1 MNSQLKIEV
10 LLAAVDKLTRPLK
23 QAMAGNQALAR
34 AVKESRDQLKG
45 LEKTQKQ
52 LDGFNRLRQ
61 ESQTSTAALHAS
73 RQALDQHRRA
83 QGLAKSELSLIAT
96 KLKTAEKRYHDL
108 NESLVKYPKLSANY
122 AGAIAKQ
129 RYELEQLQ
137 LEHARQKNVIR
148 KSQEAIKTEEQALR
162 ANTAR
167 RKELAAALADSR
179 QQLGQAGMHTSK
191 LAQHQAQLKAATAAA
206 AAAAA
211 LDKQSAALE
220 RANKRQQAFIAA
232 RARYDKTLAARDK
245 IASTGA
251 KAVAGGAAIGATMAM
266 PVMAYAQAEDAAT
279 QLKGAMMRAGG
290 VIPPEF
296 EQINRLAE
304 KLGDRLPGTTAD
316 FQNMMTMLQRQGMSA
331 QSVLGGLG
339 EAAAYLG
346 VQLKM
351 TPEAAAEFTAKLQDA
366 TRTSEKDMMG
376 LVDMIQRGFYAGVDP
391 DNMLEAYKGLGAA
404 MDMMRVKGLEGAKAF
419 APFVVMMDQAGMR
432 GESAGNAIRKVIA
445 ASLNVDKI
453 KKVQQNL
460 RKQKGIALDLD
471 FTNGKGEFG
480 GLDKLMSQLTKLQKL
495 DTVNRLAVLKDIFGD
510 DKETNEVLS
519 KIIEKGKEG
528 YDDVVQ
534 NLAAQASLQQRVNQ
548 QLGTLKNLWDA
559 ASGTFTNA
567 MVRFGE
573 AISPELKAASE
584 WIGKL
589 SERLGEWAKANPEL
603 ANAIMKTLAIVGLL
617 LAGLGGLA
625 LAAAAIIGPFAML
638 GLVMSKASIVI
649 GSLGGIFGLLR
660 GALSLLGGA
669 LGMAAKAMMF
679 LGRVFLMN
687 PIGLVVTAIAAAA
700 YFIWR
705 NWDWIGPK
713 FAALWNGIKDVFS
726 TVCGWITGYLMN
738 WTPVGFIVRHWEDL
752 CKITAALW
760 DRFKGIVFAAG
771 GALVA
776 YFLNWTPPGLIIK
789 HWDSIQ
795 AGARAAWDWI
805 SAKVTGAGQI
815 IADYFMG
822 WTLYGVIVRHW
833 DQITGFLGSLGA
845 RLADLG
851 RMAMDGLIG
860 GIMSKLEALRNAI
873 SGVGDGVINWLKIKL
888 DIHSPSRVM
897 AQLGGFTMAGLEQG
911 IDKGQA
917 GPLASMREAA
927 KKLTAAGAGIAIATA
942 PAMAGQ
948 LDHRP
953 PLRASTP
960 AAPALQPIF
969 HINIHAAPGMNEQ
982 QLAAL
987 VQRQVTQALAQA
999 ASQQAAARRSRF
1011 GDFD

>member
-1 MNSQLKIEV
+1 MNSKLKIEV

-34 AVKESRDQLKG
+34 AVKESRDQLKQFQAAQSSIDAFRK
-45 LEKTQKQ
+45 LTK
-52 LDGFNRLRQ
+52 
-61 ESQTSTAALHAS
+61 ESKDTG
-73 RQALDQHRRA
+73 QALAGARQRLEAVRQQMA
-83 QGLAKSELSLIAT
+83 QAGGASI
-96 KLKTAEKRYHDL
+96 
-108 NESLVKYPKLSANY
+108 KLSREY
-122 AGAIAKQ
+122 
-129 RYELEQLQ
+129 
-137 LEHARQKNVIR
+137 
-148 KSQEAIKTEEQALR
+148 
-162 ANTAR
+162 
-167 RKELAAALADSR
+167 AAAERAVD
-179 QQLGQAGMHTSK
+179 K
-191 LAQHQAQLKAATAAA
+191 LSIAHRKRLDAARAA
-206 AAAAA
+206 
-211 LDKQSAALE
+211 SAALQKE
-220 RANKRQQAFIAA
+220 GIDTRQLSATETA
-232 RARYDKTLAARDK
+232 LAARIQETNRALEARQSKLDAVARRQRLLNEAQQRYSQHIAVRDK
-245 IASTGA
+245 IVGTGA
-251 KAVAGGAAIGATMAM
+251 KAAAGGAAIGATMAM

-279 QLKGAMMRAGG
+279 QLKGAMMVKDGNVSG
-290 VIPPEF
+290 EF
-296 EQINRLAE
+296 AKITELASR
-304 KLGDRLPGTTAD
+304 LGDKLPGTTAD
-316 FQNMMTMLQRQGMSA
+316 FQNMMTMLIRQGMSA
-331 QSVLGGLG
+331 RSILGGTG

-346 VQLKM
+346 VQLKL
-351 TPEAAAEFTAKLQDA
+351 TPEAAAEFAAKMQDA
-366 TRTSEKDMMG
+366 TSAAEKDMMG
-376 LVDMIQRGFYAGVDP
+376 VMDTIQRTFYVGVDP
-391 DNMLEAYKGLGAA
+391 SNMLNGFAKLSPALAMIKQQGL
-404 MDMMRVKGLEGAKAF
+404 DGAKAM
-419 APFVVMMDQAGMR
+419 APLLAMADQKNLV
-432 GESAGNAIRKVIA
+432 GESAGNAFRKVFQR
-445 ASLNVDKI
+445 SLDA
-453 KKVQQNL
+453 KKVA
-460 RKQKGIALDLD
+460 KGNKLIGATKAGFKLD
-471 FTNGKGEFG
+471 FSDGKGEFG
-480 GLDKLMSQLTKLQKL
+480 GLDKMFNQLANLK
-495 DTVNRLAVLKDIFGD
+495 RLNTQQRNAVIQEIWGD
-510 DKETNEVLS
+510 DAETLQALDLMIKDGIS
-519 KIIEKGKEG
+519 G
-528 YDDVVQ
+528 YREMQ
-534 NLAAQASLQQRVNQ
+534 QKMETQASLQQRVNQ

-559 ASGTFTNA
+559 ATGTFTNA

-573 AISPELKAASE
+573 AISPELKAAVE
-584 WIGKL
+584 WIGTL
-589 SERLGEWAKANPEL
+589 SEKLGGWAKTNPAL

-625 LAAAAIIGPFAML
+625 LAAAAVIGPFAML
-638 GLVMSKASIVI
+638 GLVMSKASIVV

-660 GALSLLGGA
+660 GALSLLDGA
-669 LGMAAKAMMF
+669 LGIVGKAMMM
-679 LGRVFLMN
+679 LGRVFMMN

-700 YFIWR
+700 YLIWR

-760 DRFKGIVFAAG
+760 DRFKGIVFAVG

-805 SAKVTGAGQI
+805 NAKVTGAGQI
-815 IADYFMG
+815 IADYFKS

-927 KKLTAAGAGIAIATA
+927 KRLTAAGAGIAIATA

-953 PLRASTP
+953 PLRASAP
-960 AAPALQPIF
+960 AAPAQQPIF
-969 HINIHAAPGMNEQ
+969 HINVHAAPGMNEQ

-987 VQRQVTQALAQA
+987 VQRQVAQALAQA
-999 ASQQAAARRSRF
+999 ASQQAAARRSIL

>member
-34 AVKESRDQLKG
+34 AVKESRDQLKHFQAAQNSIDAFRK
-45 LEKTQKQ
+45 LTK
-52 LDGFNRLRQ
+52 
-61 ESQTSTAALHAS
+61 ESKDTG
-73 RQALDQHRRA
+73 QALAGARQRLEAVRQQMA
-83 QGLAKSELSLIAT
+83 QAGGASI
-96 KLKTAEKRYHDL
+96 
-108 NESLVKYPKLSANY
+108 KLSREY
-122 AGAIAKQ
+122 
-129 RYELEQLQ
+129 
-137 LEHARQKNVIR
+137 
-148 KSQEAIKTEEQALR
+148 
-162 ANTAR
+162 
-167 RKELAAALADSR
+167 AAAERAVD
-179 QQLGQAGMHTSK
+179 K
-191 LAQHQAQLKAATAAA
+191 LSIAHRKRLDAARAA
-206 AAAAA
+206 
-211 LDKQSAALE
+211 SAALQKE
-220 RANKRQQAFIAA
+220 GIDTRQLSATET
-232 RARYDKTLAARDK
+232 TLAARIQETNRALEARQSKLDAVARRQRLLNEAQQRYSQHIAVRDK
-245 IASTGA
+245 IAGTGA
-251 KAVAGGAAIGATMAM
+251 KAAAGGAAISATMAM

-279 QLKGAMMRAGG
+279 QLKGAMMVKDGSVSG
-290 VIPPEF
+290 EF
-296 EQINRLAE
+296 AKITELASR
-304 KLGDRLPGTTAD
+304 LGDKLPGTTAD
-316 FQNMMTMLQRQGMSA
+316 FQNMMTMLIRQGMSA
-331 QSVLGGLG
+331 RSILGGTG

-346 VQLKM
+346 VQLKL
-351 TPEAAAEFTAKLQDA
+351 TPEAAAEFAAKMQDA
-366 TRTSEKDMMG
+366 TSAAEKDMMG
-376 LVDMIQRGFYAGVDP
+376 VMDTIQRTFYVGVDP
-391 DNMLEAYKGLGAA
+391 SNMLNGFAKLSPALA
-404 MDMMRVKGLEGAKAF
+404 MIKQQGFDGAKAM
-419 APFVVMMDQAGMR
+419 APLLAMADQKNLV
-432 GESAGNAIRKVIA
+432 GESAGNAFRKVFQR
-445 ASLNVDKI
+445 SLDA
-453 KKVQQNL
+453 KKVA
-460 RKQKGIALDLD
+460 KGNKLIGATKAGFKLD
-471 FTNGKGEFG
+471 FSDGKGEFG
-480 GLDKLMSQLTKLQKL
+480 GLDKMFNQLANLK
-495 DTVNRLAVLKDIFGD
+495 RLNTQQRNAVIQEIWGD
-510 DKETNEVLS
+510 DAETLQALDLMIKDGIS
-519 KIIEKGKEG
+519 G
-528 YDDVVQ
+528 YSEMQ
-534 NLAAQASLQQRVNQ
+534 QKMETQASLQQRVNQ

-559 ASGTFTNA
+559 ATGTFTNA

-573 AISPELKAASE
+573 AISPELKAAVE
-584 WIGKL
+584 WIGTL
-589 SERLGEWAKANPEL
+589 SEKLGGWAKTNPAL
-603 ANAIMKTLAIVGLL
+603 ANAIMKSLAIVGLL

-638 GLVMSKASIVI
+638 GLVMSKASIVV

-660 GALSLLGGA
+660 GALSPLGGT
-669 LGMAAKAMMF
+669 LGMAAKAMMM

-700 YFIWR
+700 YLIWR

-795 AGARAAWDWI
+795 TGARAAWDWI

-815 IADYFMG
+815 IADYFKS

-851 RMAMDGLIG
+851 RIAMDGLIG

-873 SGVGDGVINWLKIKL
+873 SGVADGVINWLKIKL

-911 IDKGQA
+911 IDKGKA

-942 PAMAGQ
+942 PAMASQ

-953 PLRASTP
+953 PLRANAP
-960 AAPALQPIF
+960 AAPAQQPIF
-969 HINIHAAPGMNEQ
+969 HINVHAAPGMSEQ

-987 VQRQVTQALAQA
+987 VQRQVAQALVQA
-999 ASQQAAARRSRF
+999 ASQQAAARRSTL

>member
-1 MNSQLKIEV
+1 MNSKLKIEV

-34 AVKESRDQLKG
+34 AVKESRDQLK
-45 LEKTQKQ
+45 Q
-52 LDGFNRLRQ
+52 LQAAQGSIDAFRKLTK
-61 ESQTSTAALHAS
+61 ESKDTG
-73 RQALDQHRRA
+73 QALAGARQRLEAVRQQMEQA
-83 QGLAKSELSLIAT
+83 GGASI
-96 KLKTAEKRYHDL
+96 
-108 NESLVKYPKLSANY
+108 KLSREY
-122 AGAIAKQ
+122 
-129 RYELEQLQ
+129 
-137 LEHARQKNVIR
+137 
-148 KSQEAIKTEEQALR
+148 
-162 ANTAR
+162 
-167 RKELAAALADSR
+167 AAAERAVD
-179 QQLGQAGMHTSK
+179 K
-191 LAQHQAQLKAATAAA
+191 LSMAHRKRLDAARAA
-206 AAAAA
+206 
-211 LDKQSAALE
+211 SAALQKE
-220 RANKRQQAFIAA
+220 GIDTRQLSATET
-232 RARYDKTLAARDK
+232 TLAARIQETNRALEARQGKLDAFARRQRLLNEAQQRYSQHIAVRDK
-245 IASTGA
+245 IAGTGV
-251 KAVAGGAAIGATMAM
+251 KAVAGGAAIGGAMAV
-266 PVMAYAQAEDAAT
+266 PVMAYAQAEDAST
-279 QLKGAMMRAGG
+279 QLKGAMMVKDGSVSG
-290 VIPPEF
+290 EF
-296 EQINRLAE
+296 AKITELANRL
-304 KLGDRLPGTTAD
+304 GDKLPGTTAD
-316 FQNMMTMLQRQGMSA
+316 FQNMMTMLIRQGMGA
-331 QSVLGGLG
+331 KAILGGTG

-346 VQLKM
+346 VQLKL
-351 TPEAAAEFTAKLQDA
+351 TPEAAAEFAAKMQDA
-366 TRTSEKDMMG
+366 TGAAEKDMMG
-376 LVDMIQRGFYAGVDP
+376 VMDVIQRTFYVGVDP
-391 DNMLEAYKGLGAA
+391 SNMLNGFAKLSPALA
-404 MDMMRVKGLEGAKAF
+404 MIKQQGLEGAKAM
-419 APFVVMMDQAGMR
+419 APLLAMADQKNLV
-432 GESAGNAIRKVIA
+432 GESAGNAFRKVFQRSLDAKKIA
-445 ASLNVDKI
+445 
-453 KKVQQNL
+453 
-460 RKQKGIALDLD
+460 KGNKLIGATKAGFKLD
-471 FTNGKGEFG
+471 FSDGKGEFG
-480 GLDKLMSQLTKLQKL
+480 GLDKMFNQLANLK
-495 DTVNRLAVLKDIFGD
+495 RLNTQQRNAVIQEIWGD
-510 DKETNEVLS
+510 DAETLQALDLMIKDGMS
-519 KIIEKGKEG
+519 G
-528 YDDVVQ
+528 YREMQ
-534 NLAAQASLQQRVNQ
+534 QKMEAQASLQQRVNQ

-584 WIGKL
+584 WIGTL
-589 SERLGEWAKANPEL
+589 SEKLGGWAKANPEL

-649 GSLGGIFGLLR
+649 GSLGGVLGLLR
-660 GALSLLGGA
+660 GVFSLLGGA
-669 LGMAAKAMMF
+669 LGMAAKAMLF

-700 YFIWR
+700 YLIWR

-713 FAALWNGIKDVFS
+713 FASLWNGIKDVFS

-805 SAKVTGAGQI
+805 SAKVTGAGQV

-927 KKLTAAGAGIAIATA
+927 KRLTAAGAGIAIATA

-953 PLRASTP
+953 PLRANAP

-969 HINIHAAPGMNEQ
+969 HINVHAAPGMNEQ
-982 QLAAL
+982 QLAVL
-987 VQRQVTQALAQA
+987 VQRQVAQALAQA

>member
-1 MNSQLKIEV
+1 MNSKLKIEV

-23 QAMAGNQALAR
+23 QAMAGNQGLAR
-34 AVKESRDQLKG
+34 AVKESRDQLK
-45 LEKTQKQ
+45 Q
-52 LDGFNRLRQ
+52 LQAAQSSIDAFRKLTK
-61 ESQTSTAALHAS
+61 ESKDTG
-73 RQALDQHRRA
+73 QALAGARQRLEAVRQQMA
-83 QGLAKSELSLIAT
+83 QAGGASI
-96 KLKTAEKRYHDL
+96 
-108 NESLVKYPKLSANY
+108 KLSREY
-122 AGAIAKQ
+122 
-129 RYELEQLQ
+129 
-137 LEHARQKNVIR
+137 
-148 KSQEAIKTEEQALR
+148 
-162 ANTAR
+162 
-167 RKELAAALADSR
+167 AAA
-179 QQLGQAGMHTSK
+179 
-191 LAQHQAQLKAATAAA
+191 
-206 AAAAA
+206 
-211 LDKQSAALE
+211 E
-220 RANKRQQAFIAA
+220 RAVDKLSIAHRKRLEATRAA
-232 RARYDKTLAARDK
+232 SVALQKEGIDTRQLSATETTLAARLQETNRALEARQGKLDAVARRQRRLNEAQQRYSQHIAVRDK
-245 IASTGA
+245 IAGAGA
-251 KAVAGGAAIGATMAM
+251 KAAAGGAAIGAGMAM

-279 QLKGAMMRAGG
+279 QLKGAMMVKDGSVSG
-290 VIPPEF
+290 EF
-296 EQINRLAE
+296 AKITELANRL
-304 KLGDRLPGTTAD
+304 GDKLPGTTAD
-316 FQNMMTMLQRQGMSA
+316 FQNMMTMLIRQGMSA
-331 QSVLGGLG
+331 KSILGGTG

-346 VQLKM
+346 VQLKL
-351 TPEAAAEFTAKLQDA
+351 TPEAAAEFAAKMQDA
-366 TRTSEKDMMG
+366 TGAAEKDMMG
-376 LVDMIQRGFYAGVDP
+376 VMDTIQRTFYVGVDP
-391 DNMLEAYKGLGAA
+391 SNMLNGFAKLSPALAMLKQQGL
-404 MDMMRVKGLEGAKAF
+404 DGAKAM
-419 APFVVMMDQAGMR
+419 APLLAMADQKNLV
-432 GESAGNAIRKVIA
+432 GESAGNAFRKVFQRSLDAKKIA
-445 ASLNVDKI
+445 
-453 KKVQQNL
+453 
-460 RKQKGIALDLD
+460 KGNKLIGATKAGFKLD
-471 FTNGKGEFG
+471 FSDGKGEFG
-480 GLDKLMSQLTKLQKL
+480 GLDKMFNQLANLK
-495 DTVNRLAVLKDIFGD
+495 RLNTQQRNAVIQEIWGD
-510 DKETNEVLS
+510 DAETLQALDLMIKDGMS
-519 KIIEKGKEG
+519 G
-528 YDDVVQ
+528 YREMQQKMDT
-534 NLAAQASLQQRVNQ
+534 QASLQQRVNQ

-573 AISPELKAASE
+573 AISPELKAATE

-589 SERLGEWAKANPEL
+589 SEGLGAWAKENPAL

-625 LAAAAIIGPFAML
+625 LTTAAIITPFAML
-638 GLVMSKASIVI
+638 GLVMSNASIVI

-669 LGMAAKAMMF
+669 LGMAAKAMMI

-700 YFIWR
+700 YLIWR

-726 TVCGWITGYLMN
+726 TVCGSITGYLMN

-795 AGARAAWDWI
+795 TGARAAWDWI
-805 SAKVTGAGQI
+805 SAKATGAGQI
-815 IADYFMG
+815 IADYFKS
-822 WTLYGVIVRHW
+822 WTLFGVIVRHW
-833 DQITGFLGSLGA
+833 DQITGFLGSLGS

-873 SGVGDGVINWLKIKL
+873 SGVGDSMINWLKIKL

-897 AQLGGFTMAGLEQG
+897 VQLGGFTMAGLEQG

-927 KKLTAAGAGIAIATA
+927 KKLTAAGAGVAIATA

-953 PLRASTP
+953 PLRASAPTAV
-960 AAPALQPIF
+960 AAP
-969 HINIHAAPGMNEQ
+969 NIHITVNAAPGMNEQ

-987 VQRQVTQALAQA
+987 VQRQVAQALAQA
-999 ASQQAAARRSRF
+999 ANQQAAARRSRF
-1011 GDFD
+1011 GDYD